1 MDRTQITGLV
11 LAGGLGRRM
20 GGVDKGLELLRG
32 KPLAERVVERLGP
45 QVGVLLVNANQN
57 IDAYAQFGRV
67 VSDCIGGFA
76 GPLAGLHAGL
86 SACSTPLLASVPCD
100 APFLP
105 LDLVERLH
113 DGLERVQAEAAVAR
127 AGGRMQ
133 PVFAL
138 LRRDVLTSL
147 GDFLAGG
154 GSSVSAWLGSLA
166 TATVDFAD
174 ADAFANVNTR
184 EELNRLGAS
193 PTDATRGGKQS

>member
-1 MDRTQITGLV
+1 LSRVDRAAITGLV

-20 GGVDKGLELLRG
+20 GNVDKGLQLLRG
-32 KPLAERVVERLGP
+32 KPLAAWVVERLEP
-45 QVGVLLVNANQN
+45 QVGVLLINANQN
-57 IDAYAQFGRV
+57 ADAYAHFGSGIVPDR
-67 VSDCIGGFA
+67 IGGFA

-86 SACSTPLLASVPCD
+86 STSSTALLASVPCD

-113 DGLERVQAEAAVAR
+113 EGLESARAEVAVAR
-127 AGGRMQ
+127 AGGRLQ

-138 LRRDVLTSL
+138 MRRGVLGSL
-147 GDFLAGG
+147 GDFVAAG
-154 GSSVSAWLGSLA
+154 GSSVSAWLASLP

-184 EELNRLGAS
+184 EELDRLGS
-193 PTDATRGGKQS
+193 PRE